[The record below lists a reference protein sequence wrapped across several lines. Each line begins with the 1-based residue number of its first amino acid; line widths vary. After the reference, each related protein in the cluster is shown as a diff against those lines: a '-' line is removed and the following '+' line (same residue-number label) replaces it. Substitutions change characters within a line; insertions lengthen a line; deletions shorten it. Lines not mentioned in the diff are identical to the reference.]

1 MDEQGQAGARS
12 DLAAT
17 GRSATRGQVVALLQ
31 TGGAVLVLTHRNP
44 DGDAIGSANAL
55 ARGLRM
61 QGADACVVCPDPLPE
76 GLLGI
81 PDADLVA
88 TAIPDRD
95 WSLVISVDV
104 SDPLLLRDLP
114 ASRPEFFARF
124 RSLNIDHHVS
134 NLHFARFN
142 YVQSAAASA
151 AEIIQDLLAALKVPL
166 DRTLATQL
174 LYGVVNDTHSFQN
187 SNTTPRT
194 LRLTA
199 DLLETGADLSGI
211 VFNLLLARTPA
222 SARLW
227 SAVLPTLRFHEQDHV
242 AMLTVTDEGLEQAG
256 AALTE
261 ADGLVEF
268 LRNIR
273 GVELAAV
280 FKQTGAEA
288 YRLSLRTTERI
299 DATRIA
305 AVYGGGGHRRAAG
318 CDAVGPLAEIERRIL
333 AAYRQQLAE
342 Q

>member
-1 MDEQGQAGARS
+1 MDEQGHPRSGAGPAGQ
-12 DLAAT
+12 
-17 GRSATRGQVVALLQ
+17 GRSVLREQVVTLLR
-31 TGGAVLVLTHRNP
+31 TSGPVLLLTHRNP
-44 DGDAIGSANAL
+44 DGDAIGSATAL
-55 ARGLRM
+55 ARGLRAC
-61 QGADACVVCPDPLPE
+61 GAQVSVVCPDPLTD
-76 GLLGI
+76 GLLAI
-81 PDADLVA
+81 PDADQIGVE
-88 TAIPDRD
+88 IPDRD

-114 ASRPEFFARF
+114 AALPEFFARY

-134 NLHFARFN
+134 NLHFAHFN
-142 YVQSAAASA
+142 YVQSTAASA
-151 AEIIQDLLAALKVPL
+151 AEIVQDLLTALDVPL

-199 DLLETGADLSGI
+199 DLLETGADLAGI
-211 VFNLLLARTPA
+211 VFNLLLARSPA

-227 SAVLPTLRFHEQDHV
+227 STALPTLRFHEEDHV
-242 AMLTVTDEGLEQAG
+242 AMLTVTEEGLARAG
-256 AALTE
+256 AALSE

-273 GVELAAV
+273 GVDLAVV
-280 FKQTGAEA
+280 FKQTGENA
-288 YRLSLRTTERI
+288 YRLSMRTTERI

-318 CDAVGPLAEIERRIL
+318 CDAAGTLPEIERQIL
-333 AAYRQQLAE
+333 VVYRQQRSE